1 MTKTSTTQ
9 NSESLA
15 CETVKAKESPENM
28 QDELFYHNLKP
39 QLDKLIKNPADE
51 TIEKILAYAKEK

>member
-1 MTKTSTTQ
+1 MTKTSTTR

-15 CETVKAKESPENM
+15 CETIKAKDSPENR

-39 QLDKLIKNPADE
+39 QLDKLIKNPTDE
-51 TIEKILAYAKEK
+51 TVEKILAYAKKK